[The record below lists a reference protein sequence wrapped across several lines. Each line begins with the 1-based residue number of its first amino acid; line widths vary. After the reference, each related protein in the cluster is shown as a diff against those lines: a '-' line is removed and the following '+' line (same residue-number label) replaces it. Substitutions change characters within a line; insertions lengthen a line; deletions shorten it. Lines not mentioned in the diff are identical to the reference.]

1 MEWIWTT
8 QEQNR
13 ISVFRYMVRNRFTR
27 LTDLMAEFQFSRYM
41 VISIIEQLNED
52 IAVLTRETDIL
63 VIEKGTI
70 SISEIE
76 SVNYSL
82 SLMRR

>member
-52 IAVLTRETDIL
+52 IAVLTGETDIL
-63 VIEKGTI
+63 VIEKGNVI
-70 SISEIE
+70 IFDAPLN
-76 SVNYSL
+76 VL
-82 SLMRR
+82 PVD

>member
-52 IAVLTRETDIL
+52 IAVLT
-63 VIEKGTI
+63 G
-70 SISEIE
+70 
-76 SVNYSL
+76 
-82 SLMRR
+82 